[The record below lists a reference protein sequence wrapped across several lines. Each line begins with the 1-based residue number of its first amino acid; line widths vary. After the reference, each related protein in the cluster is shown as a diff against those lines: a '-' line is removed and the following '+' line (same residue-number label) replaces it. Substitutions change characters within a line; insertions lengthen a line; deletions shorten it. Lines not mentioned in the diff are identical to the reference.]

1 MTIEEVVR
9 VAEET
14 ARGASDS
21 VRVIGVT
28 ASPEGSQ
35 YAEIVIDIECALS
48 QTPHRISIGVFRDA
62 PRTDVQQAIG
72 QRLRQHLQE
81 CDTPLGGN

>member
-35 YAEIVIDIECALS
+35 YAEIVIDIECALE
-48 QTPHRISIGVFRDA
+48 TPHRISIGVFRDA
-62 PRTDVQQAIG
+62 PRIDVQQAIG
-72 QRLRQHLQE
+72 QKLRQHLQE